1 MGKRAID
8 SHVRA
13 QAVAL
18 YNNSKTKMSM
28 NEVAMQ
34 LNVSKT
40 CVFNAIKKH
49 KETGEFTDKE
59 RTGRPKRLGE
69 RDQRHLKR
77 LVKGENRLSMSKITR
92 DLNESLPKPI
102 TSRTVFNYL
111 KKLGYEY
118 KVKLK
123 KQWLSVKHREQRV
136 AWCRKYAGFTRDD
149 WRNIIFSDESTFYV
163 LERKNQVKVWRTDEE
178 RLHQDCI
185 QQVNTGRGGKLGI
198 WGGISGQGTTE
209 ARVFDEN
216 MDGQLYCDV
225 LNNELK
231 RSMAKLQD
239 KHKII
244 YQQDLAPWHTSNLV
258 KNKMEKLKLKVLD
271 WPAKSPDLN
280 PVELVW
286 SILDKR
292 LMATPIYNKTT
303 LRKRLEE
310 EWKSLDVELC
320 KSLIDSMPERL
331 TKCLK
336 ARGGHFK

>member
-1 MGKRAID
+1 MGKRPVDPYI
-8 SHVRA
+8 RA

-18 YNNSKTKMSM
+18 YNNNKAIMSM
-28 NEVAMQ
+28 DEIAKQ
-34 LNVSKT
+34 LNISKT

-49 KETGEFTDKE
+49 RETGEFEDKK
-59 RTGRPKRLGE
+59 RTGRPQKLDK

-77 LVKGENRLSMSKITR
+77 LVKDENRLSVSKITR
-92 DLNESLPKPI
+92 DLNQSLSKPI

-123 KQWLSVKHREQRV
+123 KQWLSAKHREQRM
-136 AWCRKYAGFTRDD
+136 AWCRRHAHFSPDD
-149 WRNIIFSDESTFYV
+149 WRNVIFSDESTFYV
-163 LERKNQVKVWRTDEE
+163 LERKNQVKIWRTDEE

-198 WGGISGQGTTE
+198 WGGISGQGPTE
-209 ARVFDEN
+209 ARIFDEN
-216 MDGQLYCDV
+216 MDGSMYCDV
-225 LNNELK
+225 LSNELK

-239 KHKII
+239 KQKII

-258 KNKMEKLKLKVLD
+258 KAKIQKLKLKVMD

-286 SILDKR
+286 SILDKK
-292 LMATPIYNKTT
+292 LMATPIYNKST

-310 EWKSLDVELC
+310 EWKSLSVDLC
-320 KSLIDSMPERL
+320 KSLVDSMPERL
-331 TKCLK
+331 AKCLK
-336 ARGGHFK
+336 AKGGHFE

>member
-292 LMATPIYNKTT
+292 LMATPYIQ
-303 LRKRLEE
+303 
-310 EWKSLDVELC
+310 
-320 KSLIDSMPERL
+320 
-331 TKCLK
+331 
-336 ARGGHFK
+336 